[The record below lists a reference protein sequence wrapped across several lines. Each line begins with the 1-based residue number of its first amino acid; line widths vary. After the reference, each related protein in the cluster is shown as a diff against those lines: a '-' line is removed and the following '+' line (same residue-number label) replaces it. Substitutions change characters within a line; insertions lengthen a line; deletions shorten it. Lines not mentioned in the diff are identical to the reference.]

1 MAAPIESIHCLRTAK
16 PPVTVERIRGDAISI
31 FDAQIGG
38 AVLFAWKRRRSGDAN
53 DPNREIIARV

>member
-16 PPVTVERIRGDAISI
+16 PPVTVESIHGDAISV

-38 AVLFAWKRRRSGDAN
+38 AVLFLRKRRRSGHAD
-53 DPNREIIARV
+53 DPNREVIVRV